1 MPNLALIP
9 TAAPSVPPL
18 TAVVDGWPAENHSI
32 KTNIAG
38 APVEDGVEAT
48 DHSVLSSEE
57 VTLTGWVSDWGGGA
71 RPADAWGE
79 VRRLARVREPI
90 RLVTEWGVY
99 PEMLISEADAPK
111 DHRGMRFTIKLVWIN
126 RVGIVDSELP
136 AEQLSGPAVG
146 RSGEVAR
153 GRVAIGQPA

>member
-1 MPNLALIP
+1 MPNIALIP
-9 TAAPSVPPL
+9 NAAPTVPPL
-18 TAVVDGWPAENHSI
+18 TAVVDGWPAENHAL

-48 DHSVLSSEE
+48 DHSVLSNEE

-79 VRRLARVREPI
+79 IRRLAREREPL

-99 PEMLISEADAPK
+99 PEMLILEADAPK
-111 DHRGMRFTIKLVWIN
+111 NHRGMRFTVKFVWIN
-126 RVGIVDSELP
+126 RVGIVDNELP
-136 AEQLSGPAVG
+136 ASQLSDPAVG
-146 RSGEVAR
+146 RSGEVER
-153 GRVAIGQPA
+153 GRVALPPLT